1 MDVIDRGILNELLR
15 NCRVTYQAL
24 AIKFGISANA
34 IKKRVAKMTESG
46 IIEGYSLTI
55 SRKMIN
61 ATGLLGVL
69 LTDGSQDEE
78 DFVNRIG
85 ESPFIIAAA
94 SYTGGLYFLLAEHIT
109 PQDVVE
115 LRSHLQG
122 LPSVEKMEIHT
133 LLEDR
138 GSKMELTKLHRRVLR
153 VLIKNPR
160 MSIVDLAQHTG
171 LTARR
176 VRKLVQEM
184 VDSQAILFSCSYK
197 LGAKT
202 SIPFL
207 LRMSWDEKTADHNK
221 VAAYLMEQ
229 FPLQLWEYY
238 NSVLEP
244 TVYCL
249 FSAEEMAEATSIAR
263 KIRQEEFVTNVTIS
277 ISKLHRYFGGLRDRY
292 LAEIIQETES
302 E

>member
-1 MDVIDRGILNELLR
+1 MDIIDRGILNDLLR

-24 AIKFGISANA
+24 ATKYGISANA
-34 IKKRVAKMTESG
+34 IKKRVAKLTETG
-46 IIEGYSLTI
+46 IIRGYFLTV
-55 SRKMIN
+55 SREMLN
-61 ATGLLGVL
+61 ATGTLGVL

-78 DFVNRIG
+78 ALVERIG

-94 SYTGGLYFLLAEHIT
+94 SYTGGLYFLLAEHVT
-109 PQDVVE
+109 PRDLVE

-122 LPSVEKMEIHT
+122 LPSVEKVEIHT

-153 VLIKNPR
+153 VLVTDPR

-176 VRKLVQEM
+176 VRKIVQEM
-184 VDSQAILFSCSYK
+184 VDSRAILFSCSYG
-197 LGAKT
+197 LVAKT

-207 LRMSWDEKTADHNK
+207 LRMSWDEKATDHVK
-221 VAAYLMEQ
+221 VASWLMEQ

-238 NSVLEP
+238 NSVMEP

-249 FSAEEMAEATSIAR
+249 FSTEDMSAATAIAR
-263 KIRQEEFVTNVTIS
+263 KIRQEDFVTSVTIS
-277 ISKLHRYFGGLRDRY
+277 ISKFHRYFGGLRERY
-292 LAEIIQETES
+292 LTEITQGTD
-302 E
+302 